1 MSRFVKIALILA
13 VIMCGNSSLSAAFNI
28 PEKLNYDLTWA
39 GIKAGESALEIRQ
52 DKAGIH
58 LTSKAVSD
66 KWVSIFYKVDDIV
79 VSSLKKNPAGNKN
92 HTFQWIS
99 QYYRIK
105 LREGKVRRD
114 KEVFFDDTSKKA
126 IYINHLA
133 GEKGSFGINDFTLDP
148 LSCLYYVRTARIEV
162 GKSIYMDIF
171 DNKKLYSLEVQVVR
185 KEEVETPAGKFKTIL
200 IKPIMQSEGIFA
212 RKGDIFIWLTD
223 DDLRIPVML
232 KTKTVLGP
240 VKAVLVSRA

>member
-1 MSRFVKIALILA
+1 MVRFGKVVFILA
-13 VIMCGNSSLSAAFNI
+13 GILLGNIPLSSAFNI

-39 GIKAGESALEIRQ
+39 GIKAGESVLEIRESRS
-52 DKAGIH
+52 GIQ
-58 LTSKAVSD
+58 LISKAFSD

-79 VSSLKKNPAGNKN
+79 ISTLKKHQAGGKN
-92 HTFQWIS
+92 SDFHWTAQH
-99 QYYRIK
+99 YRIK
-105 LREGKVRRD
+105 LREGKIRRD
-114 KEVFFDDTSKKA
+114 KEVIFNDASKKA
-126 IYINHLA
+126 VYINHLA
-133 GEKGSFGINDFTLDP
+133 GEKESFSVNDFTLDP
-148 LSCLYYVRTARIEV
+148 LSCLYYIRTAHIEV
-162 GKSIYMDIF
+162 GRSIYVDIF

-200 IKPIMQSEGIFA
+200 IKPIMKSEGIFA

-223 DDLRIPVML
+223 DELRMPVML